1 MPEWSLACLTRLR
14 RHFRQHEQNKERHRI
29 RWIPRYNRDS
39 LQISVHNDNEGAVM
53 YLRGRLGIESSPDL
67 RVHLLAMLRR
77 QSPPKTIAIDLAA
90 VSYTDTSG
98 IATLIL

>member
-1 MPEWSLACLTRLR
+1 
-14 RHFRQHEQNKERHRI
+14 
-29 RWIPRYNRDS
+29 
-39 LQISVHNDNEGAVM
+39 M